1 MKPSH
6 MLRRFQ
12 DEVILRGIESTL
24 PSNLDDFWL
33 AEIQRSIELFFSS
46 PQEAGDAEGGENM
59 SLPLAAVVHILFA
72 KKGEHKV
79 QASMDEILKYFEDY
93 RIELALEE
101 VRRRTDLKAEPATIT
116 TIFTNRQ
123 VIIP

>member
-1 MKPSH
+1 

-12 DEVILRGIESTL
+12 EEVILRGAESTL

-33 AEIQRSIELFFSS
+33 AEIQRSIELFFYGDRETSS
-46 PQEAGDAEGGENM
+46 IEGGESI

-72 KKGEHKV
+72 KKGGEEV
-79 QASMDEILKYFEDY
+79 QASMDEMFKYFEDY

-101 VRRRTDLKAEPATIT
+101 IRRKTDFKTEPATIE
-116 TIFTNRQ
+116 TIFTNRHV
-123 VIIP
+123 VIP

>member
-1 MKPSH
+1 MKSQH

-12 DEVILRGIESTL
+12 EDVILRGAESTL

-33 AEIQRSIELFFSS
+33 AEIQRSIELFFNGDRETSS
-46 PQEAGDAEGGENM
+46 VEGGESI

-72 KKGEHKV
+72 KKGGEEV
-79 QASMDEILKYFEDY
+79 QASMDEMFKCFEDY

-101 VRRRTDLKAEPATIT
+101 IRRKTDFKAEPATIA
-116 TIFTNRQ
+116 TIFTNRP
-123 VIIP
+123 VSIP

>member
-1 MKPSH
+1 

-12 DEVILRGIESTL
+12 EEVILRGAESTL

-33 AEIQRSIELFFSS
+33 AEIQRSIELFFNGDRETSS
-46 PQEAGDAEGGENM
+46 IEGGESI

-72 KKGEHKV
+72 KKGGEEL
-79 QASMDEILKYFEDY
+79 QASMDEMFKYFEDY

-101 VRRRTDLKAEPATIT
+101 IRRKTDFKAEPATIA
-116 TIFTNRQ
+116 TIFTNRHV
-123 VIIP
+123 VIP